1 MKNPQGKVVQLH
13 GDLSEEEE
21 RQDRIDSTFMEMEA
35 ILQSLFTTTHGDI
48 PRARFFL
55 LSQMDLR
62 ISALKQLLAGEDDD
76 EHAIHAIKGGKHD
89 HH

>member
-1 MKNPQGKVVQLH
+1 MKKPQGKVVQLH

-35 ILQSLFTTTHGDI
+35 ILQSLFATTHGDI

-55 LSQMDLR
+55 LSQMDQR
-62 ISALKQLLAGEDDD
+62 INALKLILGEGD
-76 EHAIHAIKGGKHD
+76 EA
-89 HH
+89 